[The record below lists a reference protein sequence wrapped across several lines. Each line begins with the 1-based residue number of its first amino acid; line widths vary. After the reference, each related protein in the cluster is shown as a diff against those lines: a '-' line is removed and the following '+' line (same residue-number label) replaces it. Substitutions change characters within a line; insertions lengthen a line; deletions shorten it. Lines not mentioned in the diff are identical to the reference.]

1 MHNNKFGDY
10 TPEIS
15 KEEVLDITLGIFF
28 DGTLNNK
35 TNTTERRNKTA
46 DYKKNGGKPSDNN
59 SYNNDWSN
67 VARLWD
73 NYDKNFGIYIEGIGT
88 EDKEEDSMLGYAF
101 GTGATGIR
109 GKVRKGCEEIVKK
122 VKTIKS
128 SKKADK
134 IAVLTFDVFG
144 FSRGAAAARNFA
156 HEIGKSK
163 YKARATTVSHEGMTV
178 TSYSD
183 SDGNAVEG
191 EELPKWGHLGLK
203 LQEAGITVDVL
214 KIRFLG
220 IYDTVSSY
228 SKNFSPKPNFHN
240 DVEELGLDDIGRA
253 QTVIH
258 FVAENEHR
266 ENFDLTNVSVGIEKI
281 FPGVHCD
288 VGGAYEDGPEIWE
301 EVETSWTT
309 STKLKALRQQ
319 LINDAWYT
327 DEELTI
333 TPGFYLS
340 LRGERKFLKKAYSFI
355 PLHFMAEHGVQ
366 KTVPLK
372 IKKLTD
378 ETYSISS
385 DELLVRVKN
394 RLRPYAMADGK
405 QYTFKRYHD
414 LRVAYGGASIP
425 EQKYADYQREMKEQE
440 DLRTLRNKYLHW
452 SARREGIGMDPTSD
466 RVRVI
471 HEG

>member
-10 TPEIS
+10 TPEET
-15 KEEVLDITLGIFF
+15 KEEVLDITLGMFF

-35 TNTTERRNKTA
+35 TNTIERREKTDA
-46 DYKKNGGKPSDNN
+46 YKKKGGNPTDNN

-88 EDKEEDSMLGYAF
+88 DDKEKDSMLGYAF
-101 GTGATGIR
+101 GTGPTGIR
-109 GKVRKGCEEIVKK
+109 GKVKKGCEEIVKK
-122 VKTIKS
+122 VKNIKS
-128 SKKADK
+128 AKKADK

-144 FSRGAAAARNFA
+144 FSRGAAAARNFV

-163 YKARATTVSHEGMTV
+163 YKATSRTYSSEGMSVTV
-178 TSYSD
+178 LSD
-183 SDGNAVEG
+183 SDGDGVEG
-191 EELPKWGHLGLK
+191 QDLPKWGHLGLK
-203 LQEAGITVDVL
+203 LQEAGIVVDVL

-228 SKNFSPKPNFHN
+228 SKSFSATPNFHN
-240 DVEELGLDDIGRA
+240 DVEELSLNDIGRA

-266 ENFDLTNVSVGIEKI
+266 ENFDLTHVHVGTERT

-288 VGGAYEDGPEIWE
+288 VGGAYEDGTETWE
-301 EVETSWTT
+301 EIETSWTT
-309 STKLKALRQQ
+309 STKLKELRSQ
-319 LINDAWYT
+319 LIADAWYKE
-327 DEELTI
+327 DQLKI
-333 TPGFYLS
+333 NPGFYLTLS
-340 LRGERKFLKKAYSFI
+340 GSRDLVKRYSYV

-366 KTVPLK
+366 KTVPLT

-378 ETYSISS
+378 EVYSISE
-385 DELLVRVKN
+385 DPLLVRVKD
-394 RLRPYAMADGK
+394 RLRSYAMENGK
-405 QYTFKRYHD
+405 QYTFKRYKD
-414 LRVAYGGASIP
+414 VENAYGGASIP
-425 EQKYADYQREMKEQE
+425 EQKYADYQREMKEQD
-440 DLRTLRNKYLHW
+440 DLRILRNKYLHW

-466 RVRVI
+466 RVRVL
-471 HEG
+471 H

>member
-35 TNTTERRNKTA
+35 TNTIERRDKTP
-46 DYKKNGGKPSDNN
+46 DYKKNGGSPTDNN

-73 NYDKNFGIYIEGIGT
+73 HYDKSSGIYIEGIGT

-101 GTGATGIR
+101 GTGDTGIR

-122 VKTIKS
+122 VKNIKNA
-128 SKKADK
+128 KKADK
-134 IAVLTFDVFG
+134 ISVLTFDVFG
-144 FSRGAAAARNFA
+144 FSRGAAAARNFV

-163 YKARATTVSHEGMTV
+163 YKAKTTTVSHEGMTF
-178 TSYSD
+178 TSHYD
-183 SDGNAVEG
+183 SDGNGVEG

-203 LQEAGITVDVL
+203 LQEAGIKIDVL
-214 KIRFLG
+214 KVRFLG

-240 DVEELGLDDIGRA
+240 DVEELGLNDIGRA

-266 ENFDLTNVSVGIEKI
+266 ENFDLTKVHVGIEKI

-288 VGGAYEDGPEIWE
+288 VGGAYEDGTESWE
-301 EVETSWTT
+301 EIETSWTT
-309 STKLKALRQQ
+309 ATKLKTLRSQ
-319 LINDAWYT
+319 LIADAWFK
-327 DEELTI
+327 EEQLTI
-333 TPGFYLS
+333 EPGFYLT
-340 LRGERKFLKKAYSFI
+340 LKGSRDLVKTYSYI
-355 PLHFMAEHGVQ
+355 PLHFMAEYGDQ
-366 KTVPLK
+366 KEIPFTL
-372 IKKLTD
+372 KKLTD
-378 ETYSISS
+378 EKHSITS
-385 DELLVRVKN
+385 DALLMRVKD
-394 RLRPYAMADGK
+394 RLRPYAMGNGK
-405 QYTFKRYHD
+405 QYVFKRYKE
-414 LRVAYGGASIP
+414 VENAYGGASIP
-425 EQKYADYQREMKEQE
+425 ERKYADYQREMKEQD
-440 DLRTLRNKYLHW
+440 DLRILRNKYLHW

-466 RVRVI
+466 RVRVL
-471 HEG
+471 H